1 MSLIRVQAVLF
12 DKDGT
17 LFEYSKT
24 WDSWCDR
31 VVSALSDGDSQLEKT
46 LCNALGFDFASR
58 VILPHSVV
66 IAGSTIDLVETVLPF
81 FPNMTASQ
89 MEAYLNGQVVNLPL
103 QQATPLK
110 PFFAELRRLG
120 VKTGVM
126 TNDSEQSAHDQL
138 GSVDVAYPN
147 DLDFVAGYD
156 SGFGAKPNPD
166 PLLAFAKKV
175 SVEPDRCAMVGDSV
189 HDLLAG
195 RRAQMQTIG
204 VLTGLATEA
213 DLSPYADLVLR
224 DISHIPHALGRL

>member
-1 MSLIRVQAVLF
+1 
-12 DKDGT
+12 
-17 LFEYSKT
+17 
-24 WDSWCDR
+24 
-31 VVSALSDGDSQLEKT
+31 
-46 LCNALGFDFASR
+46 
-58 VILPHSVV
+58 
-66 IAGSTIDLVETVLPF
+66 
-81 FPNMTASQ
+81 
-89 MEAYLNGQVVNLPL
+89 
-103 QQATPLK
+103 
-110 PFFAELRRLG
+110 
-120 VKTGVM
+120 M

-224 DISHIPHALGRL
+224 DISHIPHALGRV

>member
-1 MSLIRVQAVLF
+1 M
-12 DKDGT
+12 
-17 LFEYSKT
+17 
-24 WDSWCDR
+24 
-31 VVSALSDGDSQLEKT
+31 
-46 LCNALGFDFASR
+46 
-58 VILPHSVV
+58 
-66 IAGSTIDLVETVLPF
+66 
-81 FPNMTASQ
+81 
-89 MEAYLNGQVVNLPL
+89 
-103 QQATPLK
+103 
-110 PFFAELRRLG
+110 
-120 VKTGVM
+120 KTGVM

-147 DLDFVAGYD
+147 DLDFVVGYD

-224 DISHIPHALGRL
+224 DISHISCSWAVFSSKRSMPPFEIWISSYSDLTELFL